1 LKTFNDLKNILN
13 SVLSK
18 DEMSRIDTKLDQ
30 LKNELDVLTFLND
43 RNEKENRINTKFI
56 QNTVSQLELK
66 NNELERKNNS
76 LRDLNL
82 QLVNSNEELER
93 FAHLAS
99 HDLKTPLQNI
109 IRFSQYLKKLLAK
122 NQEKKINEA
131 LDLVVDSGK
140 QMNDLINGI
149 LEFSKLS
156 NQNIDKSVLI
166 NTNELI
172 RKIKDSIFSF
182 LDENNCTINVQANLP
197 RIKYN
202 YSKIYILFKNLIE
215 NAIKYNKS
223 DIPTVNIFSVQKD
236 DSIEFNLVDNGLG
249 IDEQYFETI
258 FVMFKRLHTKSDYSG
273 SGLGLSTCK
282 KIVEEIGGT
291 ISLESEIGKGSVF
304 TVKIPLE
311 FIELLP

>member
-258 FVMFKRLHTKSDYSG
+258 FVMFKRLHTKSDYSEVVWVFP
-273 SGLGLSTCK
+273 LAK
-282 KIVEEIGGT
+282 K
-291 ISLESEIGKGSVF
+291 
-304 TVKIPLE
+304 
-311 FIELLP
+311 

>member
-1 LKTFNDLKNILN
+1 MKTFNDLKNILN